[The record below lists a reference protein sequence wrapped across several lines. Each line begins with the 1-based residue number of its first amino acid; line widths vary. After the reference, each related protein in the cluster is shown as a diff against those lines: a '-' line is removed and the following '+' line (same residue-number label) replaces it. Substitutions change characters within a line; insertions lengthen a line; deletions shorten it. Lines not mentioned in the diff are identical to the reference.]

1 MPRKKQYQWQAGE
14 CAETPAAPS
23 RSEKKRRSLALQE
36 LGEALTRLAPQEVR
50 ELNLP
55 PDLAEALALYARI
68 RDREGRRRQLQFI
81 GRLMRGT
88 DPAPI
93 RAALEAR
100 RAKAAAA
107 AAALH
112 TAEQW
117 RDRLL
122 AAAEEELPDLL
133 ARLPRT
139 PETVTADG
147 AEGPAAAH
155 APDDMRALALAAR
168 KESRHAHAA
177 PHARRAL
184 FRALHRLLIGH

>member
-147 AEGPAAAH
+147 AEGPAPRTPRTTC
-155 APDDMRALALAAR
+155 APSHWRR
-168 KESRHAHAA
+168 
-177 PHARRAL
+177 ARRAGMRTPRRM
-184 FRALHRLLIGH
+184 RAGPCSARCSAC